1 MADSGGTETVD
12 GVHKRRYNNELNTQ
26 IYKAIEQQKNTRIT
40 SRISRRETVKTG
52 YIYTRGMHILCG
64 VAGKWGGA
72 KHLREWKTHGGNAD
86 ITRVTKYA
94 DQKTHKP

>member
-26 IYKAIEQQKNTRIT
+26 IYTAIEQQKNTRIT

-52 YIYTRGMHILCG
+52 YIYTRECTYY
-64 VAGKWGGA
+64 AG
-72 KHLREWKTHGGNAD
+72 
-86 ITRVTKYA
+86 
-94 DQKTHKP
+94 